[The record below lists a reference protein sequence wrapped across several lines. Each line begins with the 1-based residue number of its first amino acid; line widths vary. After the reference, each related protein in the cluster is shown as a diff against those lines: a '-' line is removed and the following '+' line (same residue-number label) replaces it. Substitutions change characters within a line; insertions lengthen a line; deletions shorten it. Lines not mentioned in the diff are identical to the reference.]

1 MRVAVAISIAALF
14 LLAFASGEIYLPAA
28 AVGVLA
34 LVCAALFLN
43 AHGSF
48 TRKNVVLA
56 LWLILISHRA
66 FIFRGSLA
74 ESGSLYFVE
83 IGVTMAVLLGAMV
96 TFATSISSLQIRAFE
111 SKFWLLA
118 YVLLA
123 GASLLW
129 TPSATYA
136 GFWILRLSCAA
147 ILIVVYFSDASIE
160 DCSKFFTVTLLGT
173 APVILLPI
181 FAYSSFETTAQ
192 SGAHRVAGTWVHP
205 GVVSIAACSVAAACL
220 TDLLQ
225 RKAGS
230 NRRRFYLFAVLFVLS
245 CASGFLAGGKT
256 GAIGS
261 AIAIGLMLL
270 IGGHLR
276 IWIGFL
282 ATAVIG
288 YVVFDLVLR
297 QLEVGLFAHMQG
309 YNFERLGTLQSRLD
323 LWIGAL
329 QSWSEFVLN
338 AVFGRGFTSFRAA
351 PLSSLGGWAPGHAHS
366 SFVTLLVDMG
376 IIGFFFFVMMLARP
390 IVRSALIAIRQR
402 RAFSESPAFP
412 PFIALTSLMIGS
424 LLDDVFGGTLQP
436 TTYLLIGTVITLD
449 RVLTLTWYDD
459 ATTATVS
466 PSDLATNLPS
476 RPY

>member
-34 LVCAALFLN
+34 LVCAALLLN

-83 IGVTMAVLLGAMV
+83 IGVTMAVLLGAV
-96 TFATSISSLQIRAFE
+96 ATFATSIGSLQIKPFGAQ
-111 SKFWLLA
+111 FWLVA

-129 TPSATYA
+129 TPSPTYA
-136 GFWILRLSCAA
+136 GFWILRLGCAA

-160 DCSKFFTVTLLGT
+160 DCTRFFAVTLIGT
-173 APVILLPI
+173 APVIILPI
-181 FAYSSFETTAQ
+181 FSYASFESTAQ
-192 SGAHRVAGTWVHP
+192 SGAHRVAGIWVHP
-205 GVVSIAACSVAAACL
+205 GVVSIAAFSVAAACL
-220 TDLLQ
+220 TAILQ
-225 RKAGS
+225 RKAGL
-230 NRRRFYLFAVLFVLS
+230 NVRRFYLYASLFALS
-245 CASGFLAGGKT
+245 CISGFLAAGKT
-256 GAIGS
+256 GAIGG

-297 QLEVGLFAHMQG
+297 QLEVGLFAHTQN
-309 YNFERLGTLQSRLD
+309 YNFERLGTLQSRLE
-323 LWIGAL
+323 LWIGAIEG
-329 QSWSEFVLN
+329 WSESVRN
-338 AVFGRGFTSFRAA
+338 AILGRGYHIVS
-351 PLSSLGGWAPGHAHS
+351 GGTVAIVGR
-366 SFVTLLVDMG
+366 LD
-376 IIGFFFFVMMLARP
+376 ARP
-390 IVRSALIAIRQR
+390 CA
-402 RAFSESPAFP
+402 
-412 PFIALTSLMIGS
+412 
-424 LLDDVFGGTLQP
+424 
-436 TTYLLIGTVITLD
+436 
-449 RVLTLTWYDD
+449 
-459 ATTATVS
+459 
-466 PSDLATNLPS
+466 
-476 RPY
+476 